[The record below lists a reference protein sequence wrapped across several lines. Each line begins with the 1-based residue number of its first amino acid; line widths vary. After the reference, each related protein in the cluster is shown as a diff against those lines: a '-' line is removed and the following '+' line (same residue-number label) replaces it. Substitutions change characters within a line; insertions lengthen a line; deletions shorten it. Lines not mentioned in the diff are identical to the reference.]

1 MPGGVRGNLG
11 KSNAPGLTS
20 KRPMVSENIS
30 LIAYAGRRAL
40 AAIPLLAGVLVVT
53 FVLIDRAPGDPGSIL
68 AGEHTTP
75 EHQAFIRER
84 LGLDR
89 PPLERLFF
97 YVTRIAQG
105 DFGYSYVSGRP
116 VIAEIA
122 ERVPSTLFLLVS
134 ALLLSALGGLIL
146 GVLASCRPGSTM
158 DVVISA
164 CCVVFHS
171 IPVFWLGQLLLLF
184 MALSLDLFPVQG
196 MISVR
201 QELNAFPYLVDLLH
215 HLALPAITL
224 ALHHLALI
232 ARVTRASMVEIL
244 GEEFIRAAR
253 AKGLREGLVLVKH
266 ALRNALVP
274 IVNVVGTELGVL
286 FAGAVLTETVFGWP
300 GLGRLLF
307 DAALSRDYPLLL
319 GMFLLITAGVIVAN
333 LLSDL
338 TCACLDPRVKYR

>member
-1 MPGGVRGNLG
+1 
-11 KSNAPGLTS
+11 
-20 KRPMVSENIS
+20 MVSENIS
-30 LIAYAGRRAL
+30 LIVYAGRRAL
-40 AAIPLLAGVLVVT
+40 AAIPLFAGVLLVT
-53 FVLIDRAPGDPGSIL
+53 FVLIDRAPGDPVSIL

-84 LGLDR
+84 FGLDR

-105 DFGYSYVSGRP
+105 DFGYSYASGRP

-122 ERVPSTLFLLVS
+122 GRMPSTALLVVT
-134 ALLLSALGGLIL
+134 ALLLSALGGVML
-146 GVLASCRPGSTM
+146 GVLTSCRPGSTL
-158 DVVISA
+158 DAVTSA
-164 CCVVFHS
+164 CYVVFHS
-171 IPVFWLGQLLLLF
+171 IPVFWLGQLLLLC

-201 QELNAFPYLVDLLH
+201 QELTGFPYLLDLLH

-232 ARVTRASMVEIL
+232 ARVTRAGLVEVL
-244 GEEFIRAAR
+244 GEEFIRTAR

-274 IVNVVGTELGVL
+274 VVNVVGTELGVL
-286 FAGAVLTETVFGWP
+286 FAGAVLTKTVFGRP
-300 GLGRLLF
+300 GLGRHLF

-319 GMFLLITAGVIVAN
+319 GMFLLITAGVVVAN

-338 TCACLDPRVKYR
+338 ICACFDPRVKYR

>member
-1 MPGGVRGNLG
+1 
-11 KSNAPGLTS
+11 
-20 KRPMVSENIS
+20 MVSENIS

-40 AAIPLLAGVLVVT
+40 AAIPFLAGVLLVT
-53 FVLIDRAPGDPGSIL
+53 FVLIHRAPGDPVSIL

-84 LGLDR
+84 FGLDR

-105 DFGYSYVSGRP
+105 DFGYSYASGRP
-116 VIAEIA
+116 VIAEIVG
-122 ERVPSTLFLLVS
+122 RMPSTVLLIVS
-134 ALLLSALGGLIL
+134 ALLLSALGGLVL
-146 GVLASCRPGSTM
+146 GVLASCRPASTL
-158 DVVISA
+158 DVAISA
-164 CCVVFHS
+164 CCIVFHS

-201 QELNAFPYLVDLLH
+201 RELTEFPYLVDLLH

-232 ARVTRASMVEIL
+232 ARVTRASMVEVL
-244 GEEFIRAAR
+244 AEEFIQTAR
-253 AKGLREGLVLVKH
+253 AKGLHEGLVLVKH